1 MTAAQ
6 PGSPRISWPPHSASP
21 IALRRRHIHE
31 QTTEGVDAFCDQV
44 VTALDPQ
51 PLHQRRGHPLPAG
64 AVSVGAPSPWANPR
78 QPAEPATPWARAAVT
93 CDYAAWIAARP
104 ELLAAARSQLAGRDL
119 ACWCPPGPCHR
130 DVLIDIANPPDN
142 LLDTGTNLM
151 GLALRRPWASMLLV
165 PGHLGGKNVENKTYA
180 TDYRG
185 PVAIFATSRVDDA
198 GIKAAQRA
206 GLDTDWH
213 IAQAGWLG
221 ATVLIDV
228 HPARGRCCA
237 PWGYPARDTNA
248 ARYHWVFAHPA
259 RLALPTHGH
268 GFSGLRP
275 VSWSALVR
283 RSALGFSD
291 PRKELDT

>member
-1 MTAAQ
+1 MAAQ
-6 PGSPRISWPPHSASP
+6 PGSHRIFWPTHCAPPITVSP
-21 IALRRRHIHE
+21 RHIHE
-31 QTTEGVDAFCDQV
+31 QTNQGVDAFCAQV

-51 PLHQRRGHPLPAG
+51 PLHQRRGHPLPVG

-78 QPAEPATPWARAAVT
+78 QPAEPATSWARAAVT

-104 ELLAAARSQLAGRDL
+104 DLLAAARSQLAGHDL

-142 LLDTGTNLM
+142 PLDTGTNLM
-151 GLALRRPWASMLLV
+151 GLALRRPWASLLLV

-198 GIKAAQRA
+198 GTRAAQRA

-228 HPARGRCCA
+228 HSARGRCCA

-259 RLALPTHGH
+259 RLALPNHGH

-283 RSALGFSD
+283 RGALGFSD
-291 PRKELDT
+291 PRKELNP